1 MLGGNVRCSGPGR
14 SAGGYD
20 MRGRSKSLPAVAAT
34 WLARLLATLAVLAA
48 ANLSFAAETS
58 SNAGEMAP
66 GDLVRIEVFDNPD
79 LAVTVRVP
87 LSGSVTLPLIGRV
100 EDLAGRQTE
109 MLAGEIRTRLEDGYL
124 RRAEVTVTVLE
135 YAPRTASVM
144 GAVGKPGA
152 VALHPAR
159 ATAIL
164 QAIGECGGFLDDA
177 DRQHVRVLRQGAAAG
192 QAELVNAA
200 EDEIGMRL
208 RPGDVVLVPRLDRV
222 YVLGR
227 VQRPGPIALPTS
239 EVVTVS
245 KAISMAGG
253 FDRFARDGSVQL
265 LHNVGA
271 AVLVDVGAILAG
283 KAGVEDPVLK
293 PGDTVFVP
301 QSRF

>member
-1 MLGGNVRCSGPGR
+1 VWLVRMLSVLTIAVG
-14 SAGGYD
+14 AG
-20 MRGRSKSLPAVAAT
+20 
-34 WLARLLATLAVLAA
+34 LAM
-48 ANLSFAAETS
+48 AAEAS
-58 SNAGEMAP
+58 ANAGEMAP

-100 EDLAGRQTE
+100 DDLAGRQTE

-135 YAPRTASVM
+135 FAPRTASVM

-159 ATAIL
+159 ATAIM

-283 KAGVEDPVLK
+283 KAGSEDPVLK